1 MKIESETNEKI
12 APKNSC
18 PHLGLSDD
26 PKTFSA
32 YPSEWNVC
40 HCVRPS
46 STPNFQHQERF
57 CLSPEFTNCE
67 IYSGL
72 SEKMPKNIQHI
83 SSGALISKK
92 KNLRIAIIFSIVAV
106 LLITAFVVSNLLGFR
121 LSGLFSKMSDTS
133 QSDQIDLPRATQTL
147 FGSPTQTNPAEIS
160 PTPTDPLP
168 TPTESISPTPTE
180 VEPVLALDTPI
191 GDEYQYIIH
200 RVEEG
205 ESLQIFADKHKTTID
220 AIIAV
225 NYNLIAPL
233 WIDWLIVIPENLTDV
248 EGLPTFEPYQVEAQS
263 ISINELSDS
272 LLVPLDDL
280 LLYNDL
286 DTEHVLEQ
294 GEWLLIPRESASP

>member
-1 MKIESETNEKI
+1 MKTESETNAKI

-40 HCVRPS
+40 HCVRPP
-46 STPNFQHQERF
+46 STPNFQHQESC

-72 SEKMPKNIQHI
+72 SEKMPKDIQHI

-106 LLITAFVVSNLLGFR
+106 LSISAFVVSNLLDFEI
-121 LSGLFSKMSDTS
+121 SSLFSKTSDTS
-133 QSDQIDLPRATQTL
+133 QSDQMDLPKSTQTL
-147 FGSPTQTNPAEIS
+147 FRSPTQTNPAEIS

-191 GDEYQYIIH
+191 GDEYQFIIH
-200 RVEEG
+200 R
-205 ESLQIFADKHKTTID
+205 
-220 AIIAV
+220 
-225 NYNLIAPL
+225 
-233 WIDWLIVIPENLTDV
+233 
-248 EGLPTFEPYQVEAQS
+248 VEAQS

-294 GEWLLIPRESASP
+294 GEWLLIPREGSSP